1 MLCLQAAAQTAT
13 EIRQVCFRKVSIS
26 HYDCFYKVVSMRES
40 MMCYNQAL
48 RKEKNYSHSAID
60 EKALLVYILYLDKR
74 GIQSVLVDKDA
85 TARDC

>member
-1 MLCLQAAAQTAT
+1 
-13 EIRQVCFRKVSIS
+13 
-26 HYDCFYKVVSMRES
+26 
-40 MMCYNQAL
+40 MCYNQAL